1 MPSRASRVV
10 ANGKSSFFFMAA
22 SIPVYVCVCTVACVS
37 RVYMICHVNSAPCH
51 PFTRPRCVGG
61 FHVVAVVNDAVG
73 DAGGACLFQLAFS
86 FPCGQR
92 PDVGSLVAPALILRG
107 NSTSFPTAAAPT
119 YTPPAE
125 REAPGPPR
133 PRQHLS
139 LASSTAAIRTGAGRG
154 SPWFR
159 SHVSDEC
166 DVGHASCT

>member
-1 MPSRASRVV
+1 MSLMVKVR
-10 ANGKSSFFFMAA
+10 SF
-22 SIPVYVCVCTVACVS
+22 SWPHRIPVYVCVCTVACMS
-37 RVYMICHVNSAPCH
+37 RVYMICHVNSAPFH

-92 PDVGSLVAPALILRG
+92 PHVGSLVAPALILRG

-139 LASSTAAIRTGAGRG
+139 LASSTAAIRTGAGGG